1 MASIATSELTRPH
14 WRSAANQQ
22 VRQPLESHQSAPQKA
37 RRGYFSPASAQSQG
51 FLDMTPK
58 YDAFVE
64 AKCSF
69 YVHIAAVK
77 RITKK
82 KITWTA
88 DVHVTSVSSAH
99 EK

>member
-1 MASIATSELTRPH
+1 
-14 WRSAANQQ
+14 
-22 VRQPLESHQSAPQKA
+22 
-37 RRGYFSPASAQSQG
+37 
-51 FLDMTPK
+51 MTPK